1 MRRQRHQGHR
11 LGRLCG
17 DVVVGDP
24 YVILRTRRT
33 RFARQR
39 LLQQDDIDVGVG
51 VEGFETRHEG
61 VGAAQHGEAAVD
73 RVSDQR
79 AHRQHGLKLRHR
91 CRRERRK
98 AEPVALRGI
107 EQKATKRARQGHGAE
122 PPSGNAPGMDQ
133 EFGDF
138 DGIVEGFGPDDAEF
152 TAHRVEGLG
161 RSGERSRVR
170 HGGLP
175 PCLRLAELDG
185 DDRLAGRPGDFAG
198 PRKPGNVGDRLHI
211 DDDDFELRLASEERD
226 VIGDG
231 QTGFVPA
238 RDQIP
243 DGARAAKN
251 KAERANA
258 AVEAIKTG
266 ATNAAAAAKEAAG
279 IFDDLAAL
287 RKASNVTVKRKVERV
302 PIRIVMKPKNMFFRA
317 HPSDDMSLLSSLVHD
332 ESEDGSGTGHLYYIV
347 PAMRSHPV
355 LAPRLKFFMITAIIT
370 RANVVMLFPVPIAWP
385 PGVKD
390 YASWQALQ
398 DIVRRTKEGEWLS
411 FAWLEDARNYQVTAA
426 RGEIDEPKWPEGT
439 LADG

>member
-1 MRRQRHQGHR
+1 MSNPTNGSGEPNIPVNNPELKPIADAVQ
-11 LGRLCG
+11 
-17 DVVVGDP
+17 
-24 YVILRTRRT
+24 
-33 RFARQR
+33 
-39 LLQQDDIDVGVG
+39 
-51 VEGFETRHEG
+51 
-61 VGAAQHGEAAVD
+61 AAEVAAK
-73 RVSDQR
+73 
-79 AHRQHGLKLRHR
+79 AATKTA
-91 CRRERRK
+91 K
-98 AEPVALRGI
+98 AEA
-107 EQKATKRARQGHGAE
+107 KAKAA
-122 PPSGNAPGMDQ
+122 ADAA
-133 EFGDF
+133 
-138 DGIVEGFGPDDAEF
+138 DAE
-152 TAHRVEGLG
+152 
-161 RSGERSRVR
+161 
-170 HGGLP
+170 
-175 PCLRLAELDG
+175 
-185 DDRLAGRPGDFAG
+185 
-198 PRKPGNVGDRLHI
+198 
-211 DDDDFELRLASEERD
+211 
-226 VIGDG
+226 
-231 QTGFVPA
+231 
-238 RDQIP
+238 
-243 DGARAAKN
+243 ARAAKN
-251 KAERANA
+251 KAERADA

-266 ATNAAAAAKEAAG
+266 ATNAAAAAKEAAN

-439 LADG
+439 LADWLKEAFFGRIVTNDEHEFMIRICGL